1 MTNRTSAFPIHILS
15 GYISPFSNSFLQLSC
30 TIAGWCCT
38 SELCTF
44 FIKDE
49 PLVPPELYGTWPFI
63 FVPHPFNL
71 TGEGEADLDNL
82 LRIHSVASPGKEQG
96 TTTLYP
102 LDLDIMMKF
111 INNSTPLIISVKT
124 CSLYEGPNHFLFVY
138 LGKFTSFYQR
148 TFLSPKTS
156 LSPTVIVTCMMI
168 FKKYCLKLP
177 TLSCLSINH
186 HSQSDCCAELSSRP
200 WENDYTIATLLEW
213 NWKTP
218 TPHLLWP
225 WSCFPTAIH
234 CIVSYPS
241 NTTPQRMSL
250 LPGHFCAAKHQC
262 LTRTQMMLSERH
274 TKGAMGHPTVC
285 QESYLFYADWNWVF
299 REKKCDFQ
307 MPPGLPSDTVIPPAS
322 NENWKSTC

>member
-1 MTNRTSAFPIHILS
+1 M
-15 GYISPFSNSFLQLSC
+15 
-30 TIAGWCCT
+30 
-38 SELCTF
+38 
-44 FIKDE
+44 
-49 PLVPPELYGTWPFI
+49 
-63 FVPHPFNL
+63 
-71 TGEGEADLDNL
+71 
-82 LRIHSVASPGKEQG
+82 
-96 TTTLYP
+96 
-102 LDLDIMMKF
+102 
-111 INNSTPLIISVKT
+111 
-124 CSLYEGPNHFLFVY
+124 
-138 LGKFTSFYQR
+138 
-148 TFLSPKTS
+148 
-156 LSPTVIVTCMMI
+156 
-168 FKKYCLKLP
+168 KLP

-186 HSQSDCCAELSSRP
+186 HLQSDCCEELSSRP
-200 WENDYTIATLLEW
+200 WENDYMIATLLEW

-225 WSCFPTAIH
+225 WSCFPTAIP

-274 TKGAMGHPTVC
+274 TKGAMGHLTVC

-299 REKKCDFQ
+299 REKKSDFQ